1 MPNGE
6 VINFKTVEQF
16 VSSAK
21 ERPKKSDAMRP
32 GVPLAA
38 DGQATQN
45 LPASAEPL
53 DYYSLLLDTIKKTQ
67 NNSAQLRQLVYE
79 RMRFNFKRDLLFGHS
94 TLGLADI
101 VRHVNDFE
109 LAVNRIEASADE
121 GPEQQQQVDN
131 VGERPEQQQQFDEQQ
146 HQVDNAGERSEQQQQ
161 ADNAGERSE
170 QQEQADNAG
179 ERPEQQEKVD
189 VDYEPARAPFAGDI
203 AIYTPPRPA
212 APLLVTADSIKDS
225 YVLRQSKKVGVY
237 KLVGF
242 SALGIM
248 VLAAI
253 ITIATRLSHKPAT
266 QVDVANETAKISAVI
281 KEEIANQQKQKEL
294 PFPVPTSYGIYAL
307 SNNQLTVLEALPIS
321 VPDPRVML
329 SAEITKP
336 SNVTLTDAKPAFI
349 LFRRD
354 LLNNAPQS
362 LSLRVVARVMRETK
376 IIDGKATVRK
386 IEGAWRIRNVVHE
399 LKVSPVPGQPEMI
412 MAQAPNEAPL
422 PAGRYALV
430 LNRVGYDFTIAGQ
443 AESPEFCLEGFE
455 SANGSIFTQ
464 CKAP

>member
-1 MPNGE
+1 VEALMPNGE

-16 VSSAK
+16 VTSANGP
-21 ERPKKSDAMRP
+21 PKNSDVMRLDL
-32 GVPLAA
+32 PLVA
-38 DGQATQN
+38 DGKATKN
-45 LPASAEPL
+45 LPVSAEPL
-53 DYYSLLLDTIKKTQ
+53 DYYSLLLETIKKTQ

-109 LAVNRIEASADE
+109 LAVNRIEASAGE
-121 GPEQQQQVDN
+121 GPEQQQVDNAVERQEQLEQVDN
-131 VGERPEQQQQFDEQQ
+131 RGKRQEQLK
-146 HQVDNAGERSEQQQQ
+146 QVDNAGERPEH
-161 ADNAGERSE
+161 
-170 QQEQADNAG
+170 QEQ
-179 ERPEQQEKVD
+179 VD
-189 VDYEPARAPFAGDI
+189 VDYEPPRAPSAGDI
-203 AIYTPPRPA
+203 AIYTPPMPA
-212 APLLVTADSIKDS
+212 PPLHVTADSIGES
-225 YVLRQSKKVGVY
+225 YVLRQPKKVGVY
-237 KLVGF
+237 RLVGF

-307 SNNQLTVLEALPIS
+307 SSNQLTALEALPIS

-329 SAEITKP
+329 SAEISNP
-336 SNVTLTDAKPAFI
+336 SNTTLNDAKPAFI

-362 LSLRVVARVMRETK
+362 LALRVIARVMRETK
-376 IIDGKATVRK
+376 IIDGKATVRT

-412 MAQAPNEAPL
+412 MAQAPNDAPL

-430 LNRVGYDFTIAGQ
+430 LNRVGYDFTIAGN
-443 AESPEFCLEGFE
+443 ADSSEFCLEGFE
-455 SANGSIFTQ
+455 SANGSIFNQ

>member
-1 MPNGE
+1 MIPGSFQSESVYAGVPYRVLWDASVDALMPNGN
-6 VINFKTVEQF
+6 VVNFKTMEQF
-16 VSSAK
+16 VAAAK
-21 ERPKKSDAMRP
+21 RKFDTRREDR
-32 GVPLAA
+32 PLAS
-38 DGQATQN
+38 DGHAAQN
-45 LPASAEPL
+45 LPASAKPL

-67 NNSAQLRQLVYE
+67 NNSAQIRQLVYE

-109 LAVNRIEASADE
+109 LAVKRIEANAGDAQ
-121 GPEQQQQVDN
+121 PEQQGQI
-131 VGERPEQQQQFDEQQ
+131 
-146 HQVDNAGERSEQQQQ
+146 
-161 ADNAGERSE
+161 
-170 QQEQADNAG
+170 
-179 ERPEQQEKVD
+179 
-189 VDYEPARAPFAGDI
+189 DYEPTLAPSAGEVD
-203 AIYTPPRPA
+203 IYTPPMPA
-212 APLLVTADSIKDS
+212 PPLYGGRGDAIGDS
-225 YVLRQSKKVGVY
+225 YVLRQPKKVGIY
-237 KLVGF
+237 RLVGF
-242 SALGIM
+242 SALGIV
-248 VLAAI
+248 VLAAVL
-253 ITIATRLSHKPAT
+253 TIATRLSHKPAS

-294 PFPVPTSYGIYAL
+294 PFPIPTSYGIYAL
-307 SNNQLTVLEALPIS
+307 SNNELTALEALPIS

-336 SNVTLTDAKPAFI
+336 SGVTLNDAKPAFI

-362 LSLRVVARVMRETK
+362 LGLRVIAKVMRETS
-376 IIDGKATVRK
+376 IVGGKATIRK
-386 IEGAWRIRNVVHE
+386 IEGAWRIRNVLHE

-412 MAQAPNEAPL
+412 MAQAPNEAAL

-430 LNRVGYDFTIAGQ
+430 LNRVGYDFTIAGN
-443 AESPEFCLEGFE
+443 ADSPEFCLEGFE